1 MSVNKHLDTQSD
13 RSRRVWLRFLPA
25 YSPDFNPIELVFSR
39 LRAHL
44 RRIRARS
51 DVPLMEAIGNGLNA
65 VTAADALTCFRH
77 AGYR

>member
-1 MSVNKHLDTQSD
+1 MSVHKHLGT
-13 RSRRVWLRFLPA
+13 RKAIEAAGCWLRFLPA

-51 DVPLMEAIGNGLNA
+51 VVPLMEAIGNGLNA
-65 VTAADALTCFRH
+65 VTAADALACFRH
-77 AGYR
+77 AG